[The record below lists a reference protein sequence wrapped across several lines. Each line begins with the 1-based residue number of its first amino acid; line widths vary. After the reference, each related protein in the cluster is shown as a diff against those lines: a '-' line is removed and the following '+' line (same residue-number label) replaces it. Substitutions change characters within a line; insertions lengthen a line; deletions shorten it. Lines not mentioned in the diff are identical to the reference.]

1 MRSRS
6 RSRTASTSALLA
18 LAALALQAAC
28 PAGSPAATLR
38 APATLAPLPYS
49 PLELASRADLLFD
62 ASHAAAPSEGARLA
76 LQEGGDAPAPAAAA
90 PGAAPPIV
98 GKRKALLYSLL
109 LPGAGELSLG
119 ARGRA
124 TGFFVAEG
132 LVWTH
137 YVWYQLAG
145 KLRRDDYIEQ
155 AQLNAGVGT
164 DSEVDEYWRL
174 VGLYERS
181 HGSGPGS
188 YEEDIR
194 REARDLNPD
203 DPAAQDAYVA
213 ERLPTGDRA
222 WVWSSSE
229 LQTAYR
235 STRASSNRAYNRAKY
250 SFAAA
255 ILNRLVSAIDTQILH
270 RRLVKNRQA
279 SLDQGTRLMADATPD
294 GGARLLLLRRF

>member
-1 MRSRS
+1 MRSKS
-6 RSRTASTSALLA
+6 RSRTASTSARGAIVAAALLA
-18 LAALALQAAC
+18 VCAGPGHAGLPATPSVLAL
-28 PAGSPAATLR
+28 PEST
-38 APATLAPLPYS
+38 
-49 PLELASRADLLFD
+49 PLELASRA
-62 ASHAAAPSEGARLA
+62 ARPIEGGGAGWESRFA
-76 LQEGGDAPAPAAAA
+76 LQEAGEPTSPPAPAAE
-90 PGAAPPIV
+90 AAPPLA

-132 LVWTH
+132 LIWSH
-137 YVWYQLAG
+137 YVWYQVAG

-155 AQLNAGVGT
+155 AQLNAGIGSKHE
-164 DSEVDEYWRL
+164 DDEYWRL

-213 ERLPTGDRA
+213 ERLPTGDRV
-222 WVWSSSE
+222 WIWSSPE
-229 LQTAYR
+229 LQSAYR

-270 RRLVKNRQA
+270 RRLQKNRQA
-279 SLDQGTRLMADATPD
+279 RLDEGTRLLADATPD